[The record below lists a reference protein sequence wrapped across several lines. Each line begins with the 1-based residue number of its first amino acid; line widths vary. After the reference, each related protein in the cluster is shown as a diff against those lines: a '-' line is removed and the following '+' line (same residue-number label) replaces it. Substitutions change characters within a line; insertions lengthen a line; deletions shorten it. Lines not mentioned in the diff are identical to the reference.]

1 MYDLESLYSGL
12 KSLQVRSLESQG
24 AISNPLIWLI
34 PFSQEVLFC
43 GGFGSRKISRY
54 KSIQNEVEHLWI
66 SSGSLRNWTI
76 MDFIV
81 QAFLRFNFILHLN
94 PFWHGLGAGAQPP
107 FSACWPPPL
116 ALLSLTSYFPRV
128 GLSIITTFR
137 YDPGD
142 GAGPTETPPF
152 YAHSRL

>member
-66 SSGSLRNWTI
+66 SSGSLRN
-76 MDFIV
+76 
-81 QAFLRFNFILHLN
+81 
-94 PFWHGLGAGAQPP
+94 
-107 FSACWPPPL
+107 
-116 ALLSLTSYFPRV
+116 
-128 GLSIITTFR
+128 
-137 YDPGD
+137 
-142 GAGPTETPPF
+142 
-152 YAHSRL
+152 